1 MRLSH
6 LTRTIAVCAALA
18 CGAAF
23 SAQAQTTAAP
33 ATTPMTKPATPG
45 LTAPAMPS
53 TSTAT
58 SAKQAASK
66 VNINTAT
73 ATELDALPHI
83 GEKRSAAIIKG
94 RPYKSTEELVSKK
107 VLSKSVFEGIKKHIT
122 I

>member
-33 ATTPMTKPATPG
+33 AVAPTTKPATPG
-45 LTAPAMPS
+45 LTAPATPS
-53 TSTAT
+53 TPAAT
-58 SAKQAASK
+58 SAKQAAAK

-73 ATELDALPHI
+73 ATELDTLPHI
-83 GEKRSAAIIKG
+83 GDKRSAAIIKG

-107 VLSKSVFEGIKKHIT
+107 VLSKSVFDGIKKHIT